1 MSASTNR
8 VELRKVCVRS
18 AAAAVA
24 AFALAGALRAQTQT
38 QTQTTTI
45 EQRMPRFVN
54 RAQTDLNSRA
64 DWVRP
69 AGKPFPLGAATEPFS
84 ITYTHQ
90 GQTLT
95 LDDYFRRTDVLGFLV
110 LKDGRTVF
118 ERYLHGTGLS
128 DRYLSMSVS
137 KSVVSVLVGVAVD
150 EGRIASVN
158 DPVVKYVPRLK
169 SSGYRDATI
178 KDVLHMATGVQFS
191 EEYGSAASG
200 IGQLS
205 AASRTGSPTFEEFA
219 ASLPSELTPGT
230 KFNYQSINTQ
240 VLALVLEKATG
251 VPLNTYAEEKLW
263 KKIGTESDAYF
274 LTGKPQPGICAY
286 GCFYATL
293 RDYARFGLM
302 AMKGGILTDQRVVS
316 ERWIRD
322 SATPASF
329 AEPST
334 DSATGQCRRGYGL
347 QWWIPCGHPGEG
359 AFQAVGINGQA
370 IYVNPTRRVVIAQ
383 FSAWPQAGA
392 SAEIR
397 GEGNTVFDAIVDRL
411 GK

>member
-1 MSASTNR
+1 
-8 VELRKVCVRS
+8 L
-18 AAAAVA
+18 AAAIAAFVLVA
-24 AFALAGALRAQTQT
+24 APGAQTPGV
-38 QTQTTTI
+38 
-45 EQRMPRFVN
+45 EQRVPRFVN
-54 RAQTDLNSRA
+54 RVETDPNSRA
-64 DWVRP
+64 DWVKP
-69 AGKPFPLGAATEPFS
+69 ADRPFPLGTATDPFS

-90 GQTLT
+90 GRTFT
-95 LDDYFRRTDVLGFLV
+95 LDDYFQRTDVLGFLV

-118 ERYLHGTGLS
+118 ERYLHGTGPA

-137 KSVVSVLVGVAVD
+137 KSVVSVLVGAAVD
-150 EGRIASVN
+150 EGRIGSVN

-178 KDVLHMATGVQFS
+178 LDVLHMATGVQFS

-219 ASLPSELTPGT
+219 ASLPSEQRPGT

-240 VLALVLEKATG
+240 VLALVLEHATG
-251 VPLNTYAEEKLW
+251 VALNVYAEQKLW
-263 KKIGTESDAYF
+263 KKIGTESGAYF
-274 LTGKPQPGICAY
+274 LTGKSQAGICAY

-302 AMKGGILTDQRVVS
+302 AMKGGILGDQRVVS
-316 ERWIRD
+316 ERWIGD
-322 SATPASF
+322 SATAAAF

-334 DSATGQCRRGYGL
+334 DQTTGQCRRGYGL
-347 QWWIPCGHPGEG
+347 QWWIPCGRPGDG

-370 IYVNPTRRVVIAQ
+370 IYVNPARRVVIAQ
-383 FSAWPQAGA
+383 FSAWPQASA
-392 SAEIR
+392 SPEIR

-411 GK
+411 GR

>member
-1 MSASTNR
+1 MSVDCGTAEGVRAIGRGGGRRVRTGRARSVRRRRRRPRASSNACRGSSTARRPTPIREPIGSSPLTNR
-8 VELRKVCVRS
+8 FHS
-18 AAAAVA
+18 
-24 AFALAGALRAQTQT
+24 
-38 QTQTTTI
+38 
-45 EQRMPRFVN
+45 
-54 RAQTDLNSRA
+54 S
-64 DWVRP
+64 
-69 AGKPFPLGAATEPFS
+69 AATEPFS

-118 ERYLHGTGLS
+118 ERYLHGTGPS

-219 ASLPSELTPGT
+219 ASLPSEQPPGT

-251 VPLNTYAEEKLW
+251 VPLNIIRRSRSCGRRSARRATRISSPASRNQVFAR
-263 KKIGTESDAYF
+263 TAVS
-274 LTGKPQPGICAY
+274 TPRCA
-286 GCFYATL
+286 T
-293 RDYARFGLM
+293 
-302 AMKGGILTDQRVVS
+302 T
-316 ERWIRD
+316 RD
-322 SATPASF
+322 SA
-329 AEPST
+329 
-334 DSATGQCRRGYGL
+334 
-347 QWWIPCGHPGEG
+347 
-359 AFQAVGINGQA
+359 
-370 IYVNPTRRVVIAQ
+370 
-383 FSAWPQAGA
+383 
-392 SAEIR
+392 
-397 GEGNTVFDAIVDRL
+397 
-411 GK
+411 